1 MERKNIILIISAL
14 LIIICFVF
22 MFKGNKTNN
31 AQKTDGTVD
40 IEVNY
45 NEVVDET
52 TGEKYYQIY
61 NKETGEEMTNVTD
74 EAMLQMYID
83 NPDFVGVEHEENSNQ
98 PREYNEDGSV
108 REITE

>member
-1 MERKNIILIISAL
+1 MERKNIILIISAI

-22 MFKGNKTNN
+22 MLKGNKTNN

-61 NKETGEEMTNVTD
+61 NEETGEEMTTVTD

-98 PREYNEDGSV
+98 PIEYNEDGSV
-108 REITE
+108 KEITE